1 MMKKLLKSVVRT
13 IPEMLSVLVLLAFH
27 LYFFTMIGM
36 LVLRETEPP
45 KDGQTVPSPPFP
57 EDGETMYFK
66 HLKDA
71 IISLLVLLTTG
82 KKALDR
88 TKFLKYN

>member
-36 LVLRETEPP
+36 LVLRETQPP
-45 KDGQTVPSPPFP
+45 KDGQTVPTPPFP
-57 EDGETMYFK
+57 EDGGTLYFD

-82 KKALDR
+82 RKL
-88 TKFLKYN
+88 